1 MKGLYIKDLRLLA
14 KQKLFFLA
22 IIFLTVMNAYNL
34 ESLSIV
40 PSLMLFFF
48 VTLIFTTVTYDEMNH
63 GLTFLFTLP
72 ISRKKYIVQKY
83 SLAIIGS
90 IVALLL
96 SIAIVFIMTGIQGK
110 SVNLEAFSIILFS
123 LFIAG
128 LFYISLMM
136 PIYFKFGEEK
146 SRMIMIL
153 VMGVIFFFAFL
164 GRSLVE
170 RLSIDIDMILQRI
183 TNAPLWLMLAA
194 GTTAAGILCILSY
207 FLSFRI
213 LGKKE
218 F

>member
-40 PSLMLFFF
+40 PALMLFFF

-90 IVALLL
+90 IAALLL

-183 TNAPLWLMLAA
+183 TNAPLWLMLTA
-194 GTTAAGILCILSY
+194 GTTVAGILCILSY